1 MRFFPFKWRIPWI
14 GIPYPSEQLYK
25 NSLFWGTSFKKN
37 MRYISTSTIFL
48 PFFYWSMSLS
58 PTRRRLSHNIFPRG
72 TIWGNKSEGGGGF
85 YFFPFLL
92 LSIPV
97 HISGAYDDW
106 PVTSPRNGSV
116 WKQKNIQA
124 QQPFLSLI
132 NWNRG
137 QEVFSPFLRRIFSS
151 RVDWANGGKTKWVL
165 LAQKEGKILVGWR
178 AVKTGDTVSFRTIL
192 RRRGERM
199 LRPLKKEKGGNIGA
213 VWLVWNWATRKGKD
227 GKRRSKCVSF
237 FREILELILCKLLAE
252 RDTHCLSP
260 LAN

>member
-1 MRFFPFKWRIPWI
+1 
-14 GIPYPSEQLYK
+14 
-25 NSLFWGTSFKKN
+25 
-37 MRYISTSTIFL
+37 MRYFFQEKYEIYFDFNYFSS
-48 PFFYWSMSLS
+48 FFYWSMSLS

-72 TIWGNKSEGGGGF
+72 TIWGNKIEGGI
-85 YFFPFLL
+85 LL
-92 LSIPV
+92 PLFIAVYTVTHFWSI
-97 HISGAYDDW
+97 W
-106 PVTSPRNGSV
+106 RLTSDYSKKR
-116 WKQKNIQA
+116 QRLETKNIQA

-137 QEVFSPFLRRIFSS
+137 QEVFSPFLRIFSS